1 MGCYVCGAR
10 QTDPVRGAS
19 PWQRGVVR
27 DEQVLGCPD
36 CQASGAW
43 AAVLDHCSSCGSTSL
58 VRRLGETSCRTCG
71 AVGPGVPA
79 ALPPGVS
86 RPVGKDAIAA
96 EVAAALDRAFGRD

>member
-10 QTDPVRGAS
+10 QTDPVKGAS

-27 DEQVLGCPD
+27 NEQVLGCPD

-43 AAVLDHCSSCGSTSL
+43 AAALDRCASCGSPAL
-58 VRRLGETSCRTCG
+58 VRRLGETACRACSS
-71 AVGPGVPA
+71 VGDGVPA
-79 ALPPGVS
+79 EGASPARS
-86 RPVGKDAIAA
+86 AERSAIAA